1 MAYPARQLDLR
12 IEIVTPENIAFEY
25 QVAGPFRRLPAYLI
39 DIAIR
44 LVVFV
49 VVGLVLTIGLGVVL
63 RSGGTV
69 VGIMCVLWFL
79 LSWFYG
85 GLFEALWNGQTP
97 GKHLLGLRVLTAEGQ
112 PITGL
117 QAILRNVL
125 RAVDCMPLVPIPGA
139 ESLMP
144 VLPMYMLGLVACSM
158 NHRYQRL
165 GDLAVGTMVVVEAR
179 QRLRGVVKIDQ
190 PAAIELAHDL
200 PPGFTAPP
208 TLAKALS
215 LYAERRPQFSPARRL
230 EIARTL
236 GEPLAERFALSG
248 DINYDTLLLALYYR
262 TFVSDRGGD
271 QPAERAG
278 KRPVAAAI
286 AAVAAD
292 EPTGPVWR

>member
-39 DIAIR
+39 DIAIQ
-44 LVVFV
+44 FV
-49 VVGLVLTIGLGVVL
+49 VIVVLCIALLIGFGFLRAEGIGIGLAL
-63 RSGGTV
+63 
-69 VGIMCVLWFL
+69 VLWFL

-85 GLFEALWNGQTP
+85 GLFETFWNGQTP
-97 GKHLLGLRVLTAEGQ
+97 GKRLLGLRVLSAEGQ
-112 PITGL
+112 PITAL

-125 RAVDCMPLVPIPGA
+125 RAVDCMPVCPIPGSEA
-139 ESLMP
+139 LMP
-144 VLPMYMLGLVACSM
+144 MLPLYMFGLVACSM

-190 PAAIELAHDL
+190 PAAIELANTL
-200 PPGFTAPP
+200 PPAFMAPP

-271 QPAERAG
+271 QPVERARE
-278 KRPVAAAI
+278 RPVAVAI

-292 EPTGPVWR
+292 EPIPPVWQ

>member
-1 MAYPARQLDLR
+1 MSYPARQLDLR

-39 DIAIR
+39 DISIR
-44 LVVFV
+44 FVVTVVFAITLV
-49 VVGLVLTIGLGVVL
+49 LGFGFMRAEGIGVGLAL
-63 RSGGTV
+63 
-69 VGIMCVLWFL
+69 VLWFL

-97 GKHLLGLRVLTAEGQ
+97 GKRLLGLRVLSAAGQ

-125 RAVDCMPLVPIPGA
+125 RAVDYLPLCPIPGS
-139 ESLMP
+139 ETLMP
-144 VLPMYMLGLVACSM
+144 VLPLYMFGLVACSM

-165 GDLAVGTMVVVEAR
+165 GDLAVGTIVVVEAR

-190 PAAIELAHDL
+190 LAAIELAGTL
-200 PPGFTAPP
+200 PPGFVAPP

-248 DINYDTLLLALYYR
+248 NVNYDTLLLALYYR
-262 TFVSDRGGD
+262 TFVSDRSGD
-271 QPAERAG
+271 QRAD
-278 KRPVAAAI
+278 RASRQPPVAAA
-286 AAVAAD
+286 VADD
-292 EPTGPVWR
+292 EPAAPAW